1 MSHMR
6 FSFVFRSGIFLC
18 WFSAGL
24 IFVPQGLLVGGPQQA
39 EAGLYTPE
47 QAQRGKKLYASKCV
61 ACHGADLKGGG
72 LAPPLAGPGF
82 TESWAFPDFAASWSP
97 SGFTVDDLL
106 FFMRTT
112 MPPGGSKSLSTDEH
126 VRILAYILQQNAYPA
141 GKTPLQPDSPR
152 LKEVKLRSPEVEA
165 EAEPAAI
172 FIKGSAASA
181 PDGAGP
187 SQEELNAAS
196 RSTRDWLYHTHDYSG
211 SRFVAL
217 DQIDSTNAKRL
228 QAVCAFQVG
237 EIANFQ
243 TGPIVYDGTMYVTTV
258 RTTVALDAS
267 NCRPKWRH
275 TWEPKDREVW
285 LNNRGV
291 AIKDGRVV
299 RGTSDGYLLALN
311 AQTGGL
317 MWARQVANPA
327 LGETF
332 TMAPLIY
339 EDLILIGP
347 AGSENAISGWVG
359 AFRLSDGSEVWK
371 FKTVPGADEPG
382 SENWQHAAG
391 IKVGGGA
398 VWTPFSFDP
407 EKEELYVAVTNPA
420 PDFPAA
426 LRPGDNLY
434 TNSLVALD
442 IRTGELRWYKQ
453 LVPNDSHDWDLTQ
466 VSPLFQTVINGRESS
481 LVATVG
487 KDGVLRTIDRNTREI
502 LYETPVTTL
511 KNADVAVTTKGIFT
525 CPGVNG
531 GVEWNGPAF
540 NPRTNRLYV
549 GAVDWCTTF
558 WAAETVR
565 HIPGKEYL
573 GGTFEFAETSQGWL
587 TAIDAAGGE
596 VAWRY
601 RSPRPMV
608 AAVTTTS
615 GNVVFSGELSGDFIV
630 LDAESGDVLYR
641 FNTGGPIG
649 GGIVTYQLDGKQY
662 VGVASGR
669 PSPFWIDENPG
680 APTIFL
686 FALP

>member
-1 MSHMR
+1 MSHKR
-6 FSFVFRSGIFLC
+6 FSFVFRSGILLY
-18 WFSAGL
+18 WFSVGL

-82 TESWAFPDFAASWSP
+82 TKHWAFPDFAASWSP

-126 VRILAYILQQNAYPA
+126 VRILAYILQQNGYPA

-187 SQEELNAAS
+187 SQEELNAAF

-243 TGPIVYDGTMYVTTV
+243 TGPVVYDGTMYVTTV
-258 RTTVALDAS
+258 HTTVALDAS

-317 MWARQVANPA
+317 IWARKAANPA

-339 EDLILIGP
+339 KDLILIGP

-420 PDFPAA
+420 PDLAA
-426 LRPGDNLY
+426 ELRPGDNLY

-487 KDGVLRTIDRNTREI
+487 KDGVLRTIDRNAREI

-511 KNADVAVTTKGIFT
+511 KNADVAVTTKGIFA

-587 TAIDAAGGE
+587 TAVDAASGE

-615 GNVVFSGELSGDFIV
+615 GNVVFSGELTGDFIV